1 MLHSLDR
8 VLHTEADQ
16 LRVHSDLLE
25 ELADDF
31 LLVHELDIG
40 ERVLSETNGLV
51 EALVHTVAHIDC
63 RDDLFSDANV
73 EMITL
78 LEDKLKI
85 GATSDHNTAAITPVI
100 GDELLLGHLTTFD
113 DVGVTLLLSET
124 GETNS

>member
-1 MLHSLDR
+1 M
-8 VLHTEADQ
+8 
-16 LRVHSDLLE
+16 
-25 ELADDF
+25 
-31 LLVHELDIG
+31 HELDIG

-78 LEDKLKI
+78 LEDELKI